1 MSKILFISE
10 QQLKDN
16 SVIEQ
21 HVDSKI
27 LSNTIWEVQEFELK
41 PILGEILY
49 SAIANEVLSASTIS
63 GYTITETNLEL
74 LTDYIKPFLIYGT
87 LSYGFIPL
95 HYKVTNKGI
104 NRLTD
109 STVSSLQST
118 ELEYVKNN
126 YDSKF
131 DDYKQRLVKHLEIDL
146 NEDVSDIIDTTGDSS
161 GWFIPDNT
169 INVEDFFEDLVS
181 KTGLYRGYVRR
192 ITG

>member
-1 MSKILFISE
+1 MSKVLFLSE

-16 SVIEQ
+16 SVIEA

-41 PILGEILY
+41 PILGKDLY
-49 SAIANEVLSASTIS
+49 QSIANEVLSASTIS
-63 GYTITETNLEL
+63 GYTISETNLEL

-95 HYKVTNKGI
+95 HYKITNKGI

-109 STVSSLQST
+109 SSVASLQST

-126 YDSKF
+126 YDTKF
-131 DDYKQRLVKHLEIDL
+131 DNYKLRLVNHLAVDL
-146 NEDVSDIIDTTGDSS
+146 KEDVSDIIDTTGDST
-161 GWFIPDNT
+161 GWFIPDNQ
-169 INVEDFFEDLVS
+169 INVEDFFESLAS
-181 KTGLYRGYVRR
+181 KTGLYRGYIRR
-192 ITG
+192 GY